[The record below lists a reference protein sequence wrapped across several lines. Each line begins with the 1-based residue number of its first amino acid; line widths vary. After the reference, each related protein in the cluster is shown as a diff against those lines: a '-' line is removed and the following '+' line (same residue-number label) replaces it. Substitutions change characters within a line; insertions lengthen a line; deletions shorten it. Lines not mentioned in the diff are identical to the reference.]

1 MVGGSRLR
9 LQARL
14 QEAFFQREAH
24 VSSKGT
30 GIGTRID
37 IEATATT
44 ATHPPGKALIIA
56 EAKLITNKRLMT
68 AMHSQ
73 LVQQYM
79 LPKGARHGIYLVYW
93 TDPGQRTKG
102 RGDRGRLVK
111 ALTEQAAQA
120 AAGGLEIRPYLLD
133 ISYQ

>member
-1 MVGGSRLR
+1 
-9 LQARL
+9 
-14 QEAFFQREAH
+14 
-24 VSSKGT
+24 
-30 GIGTRID
+30 
-37 IEATATT
+37 
-44 ATHPPGKALIIA
+44 
-56 EAKLITNKRLMT
+56 MT

-79 LPKGARHGIYLVYW
+79 LPKGAHQGIYLVYW

-102 RGDRGRLVK
+102 RRDRGRLIK

-120 AAGGLEIRPYLLD
+120 ADRGLEIRPYLFD